1 MAKCFDDDCL
11 YIIQMIN
18 PYTNDDYILRN
29 SINEIVAFED
39 RFDAI
44 DYAKRHVRKRFY
56 TEYYRIYMETIW
68 MLEGLSRSLQII
80 RRKAKNKEEE

>member
-1 MAKCFDDDCL
+1 MKHSKRFDDDCL
-11 YIIQMIN
+11 YIIQIIN

-44 DYAKRHVRKRFY
+44 DYTKRHVRRIFY
-56 TEYYRIYMETIW
+56 TEYYRIYIEPMWVI
-68 MLEGLSRSLQII
+68 EGLSKSLSII
-80 RRKAKNKEEE
+80 RKVKNKE

>member
-1 MAKCFDDDCL
+1 MSKHFDDDCL

-44 DYAKRHVRKRFY
+44 DYAKRHVRRRFY
-56 TEYYRIYMETIW
+56 TEYYRIYIKPMWVI
-68 MLEGLSRSLQII
+68 EGLSKSLSII
-80 RRKAKNKEEE
+80 RKVKNKE

>member
-1 MAKCFDDDCL
+1 MSKHFDDDCL

-29 SINEIVAFED
+29 SISEIVAFED

-44 DYAKRHVRKRFY
+44 DYAKRHVRRRFY
-56 TEYYRIYMETIW
+56 TEYYRIYINPMWVI
-68 MLEGLSRSLQII
+68 EGLSKSLSII
-80 RRKAKNKEEE
+80 RKVKNKE